1 MGDTEGLDKVWGG
14 EPPAADEVQSPEDKL
29 EENPPTGELTP
40 GAQNPDSTEIK
51 KEINPNSE

>member
-1 MGDTEGLDKVWGG
+1 MGDEEGQDKVWGG
-14 EPPAADEVQSPEDKL
+14 EPPVAEEVQSPDEKL
-29 EENPPTGELTP
+29 AGTLPTGELTP